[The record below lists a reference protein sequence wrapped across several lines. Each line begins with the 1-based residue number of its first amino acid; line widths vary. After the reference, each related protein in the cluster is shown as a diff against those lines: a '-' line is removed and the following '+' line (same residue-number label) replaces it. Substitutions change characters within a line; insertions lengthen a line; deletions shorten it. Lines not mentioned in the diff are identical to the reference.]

1 MRVENFPMLTV
12 LVLKLTWESI
22 SLLCVHNQDQL
33 FQSNMEPPYM
43 GIACGNLLL
52 LYIIIYYLYLFIK
65 CDKEGYTG
73 DAVNTTCYYDIKTD
87 FQYSFRMKED
97 IDK

>member
-1 MRVENFPMLTV
+1 M
-12 LVLKLTWESI
+12 KLIIELI
-22 SLLCVHNQDQL
+22 L
-33 FQSNMEPPYM
+33 F
-43 GIACGNLLL
+43 
-52 LYIIIYYLYLFIK
+52 LFIK

>member
-1 MRVENFPMLTV
+1 MVKHNFVAITHSHLDSVNFLPSK
-12 LVLKLTWESI
+12 LKLRIENLSI
-22 SLLCVHNQDQL
+22 Q
-33 FQSNMEPPYM
+33 
-43 GIACGNLLL
+43 I
-52 LYIIIYYLYLFIK
+52 LFIK

>member
-1 MRVENFPMLTV
+1 ML
-12 LVLKLTWESI
+12 I
-22 SLLCVHNQDQL
+22 FYLLNWNLELRTYL
-33 FQSNMEPPYM
+33 F
-43 GIACGNLLL
+43 IF
-52 LYIIIYYLYLFIK
+52 FIK